1 MENYEKVE
9 KLRERANVSYE
20 EAKEALENN
29 NWDILDAMIALEKS
43 GKTAGPEK
51 TSYST
56 QGMPKYEGVID
67 DDAGAESAHDFGDSI
82 RRFGRWCV
90 RMIKKGCINYFYIT
104 KDGKE
109 VLAIPVLALI
119 LAFIIAFWLV
129 LILLVV
135 GLFFDLR
142 YHFRGPNMKA
152 VDLNK
157 AMDSAAETAKQMKE
171 EFRSS
176 EDRKSE

>member
-20 EAKEALENN
+20 EAKEALEQN

-43 GKTAGPEK
+43 GKAAGPK
-51 TSYST
+51 QTSYST
-56 QGMPKYEGVID
+56 QDMPKYEGVID
-67 DDAGAESAHDFGDSI
+67 DGAEPESTHDFGDTLKQ
-82 RRFGRWCV
+82 FGCWCA
-90 RMIKKGCINYFYIT
+90 RMIKKGCSNYFTIT
-104 KDGKE
+104 RNGKE
-109 VLAIPVLALI
+109 VLAIPVLVLI
-119 LAFIIAFWLV
+119 LVFIIAFWLV

-142 YHFRGPNMKA
+142 YHFRGPDMKA

-157 AMDSAAETAKQMKE
+157 AMDNAAETARQMKE
-171 EFRSS
+171 EFRNA
-176 EDRKSE
+176 EDKESR

>member
-43 GKTAGPEK
+43 GKTNGPKQAG
-51 TSYST
+51 YST

-67 DDAGAESAHDFGDSI
+67 DDAGRESKHDFGNAC

-90 RMIKKGCINYFYIT
+90 RMIKKGCSNYFYIT
-104 KDGKE
+104 KEGKE
-109 VLAIPVLALI
+109 ILAIPVLVLI
-119 LAFIIAFWLV
+119 LAIIIAFWLV
-129 LILLVV
+129 LILLVI
-135 GLFFDLR
+135 GLFCDLH
-142 YHFRGPNMKA
+142 YHFRGPDIKS
-152 VDLNK
+152 VDINK
-157 AMDSAAETAKQMKE
+157 AMDSAAETARQMKE
-171 EFRSS
+171 EFQNT
-176 EDRKSE
+176 DNN

>member
-43 GKTAGPEK
+43 GKTTGTGQTA
-51 TSYST
+51 YST

-67 DDAGAESAHDFGDSI
+67 DDAGPESKCDFGDTCK
-82 RRFGRWCV
+82 RFGRWCV
-90 RMIKKGCINYFYIT
+90 RMIKKGCTNYFYIT
-104 KDGKE
+104 KGGRE

-129 LILLVV
+129 LILLVI
-135 GLFFDLR
+135 GLFFDLH
-142 YHFRGPNMKA
+142 YHFRGPNIKA

-157 AMDSAAETAKQMKE
+157 AMDSAAETARQMKE
-171 EFRSS
+171 EFQNKDNES
-176 EDRKSE
+176 